1 MKRRHFL
8 KFLGAL
14 PLLGTLPGL
23 ARAQHT
29 GEQMPGMTAPPG
41 GKRNIAVLYYDMAL
55 MYDYAPAAEIFRV
68 AGHSSLFSLYS
79 VAASR
84 EAIPAMFP
92 RQIFADYTFEDAPV
106 PEVIIIPGGNWMA
119 MRERTAEF
127 DWLKKCQEKGAI
139 LYSICTGGYVLAVGG
154 FLDGIKVAG
163 LQSQLEI
170 LEKLAPKAEVQSG
183 LAFVDAGNIV
193 TTAGAATSLDCSLH
207 LVRRLTDY
215 ETARWVAQDYLDHF
229 AWRPDFRGQPG

>member
-14 PLLGTLPGL
+14 PLLGALPGL

-29 GEQMPGMTAPPG
+29 PEDQHGMEPGAN
-41 GKRNIAVLYYDMAL
+41 KRNVAVLYYDMAL

-68 AGHSSLFSLYS
+68 AGHGSLFNLYS
-79 VAASR
+79 VAAGR
-84 EAIPAMFP
+84 EAMPAMFP
-92 RQIFADYTFEDAPV
+92 RQIFADYTYQDAPL
-106 PEVIIIPGGNWMA
+106 PEVIIIPGGDWPA
-119 MRERTAEF
+119 MRERTDAF
-127 DWLKKCQEKGAI
+127 DWLKSCQAKGAI
-139 LYSICTGGYVLAVGG
+139 LYSVCTGGYVLAVGG

-170 LEKLAPKAEVQSG
+170 LEHLAPKAEVQKG
-183 LAFVDAGNIV
+183 LAFVDAGNIL
-193 TTAGAATSLDCSLH
+193 TAAGAATSLDASLH
-207 LVRRLTDY
+207 LLRRLTDY

-229 AWRPDFRGQPG
+229 AWKPDFRGQPG